1 MDTPMNA
8 GYGETAARESSGAPA
23 GISPGL
29 EQLLRKV
36 GISEAT
42 IENIRTS
49 LQDVNLEEYLD
60 DARNLLRENAG
71 KARDFARENPGKI
84 AAGAVLLAVGL
95 GLLISATKK

>member
-1 MDTPMNA
+1 MDTPMSS
-8 GYGETAARESSGAPA
+8 GYGETASRESSGGAA

-29 EQLLRKV
+29 EQLLRRIGV
-36 GISEAT
+36 SDAM

-60 DARNLLRENAG
+60 DARNLLRENAE
-71 KARDFARENPGKI
+71 KAKDFARENPGKI
-84 AAGAVLLAVGL
+84 AAGAVLLAVGV